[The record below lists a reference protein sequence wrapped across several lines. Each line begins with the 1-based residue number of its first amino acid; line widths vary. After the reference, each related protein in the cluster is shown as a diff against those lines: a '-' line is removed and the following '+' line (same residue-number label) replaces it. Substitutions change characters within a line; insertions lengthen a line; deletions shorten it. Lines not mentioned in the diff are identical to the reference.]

1 MSRRIVYVHGFNS
14 SPASAKAR
22 VLRERLERLGRGGE
36 FLCPALPHQPADA
49 ARVLD
54 AALAGLEPA
63 ELTLLGSSLGGF
75 YATWFAERSGCR
87 VVLVNPAVRPWEL
100 FADYLGPQK
109 NLYTGEE
116 YVLTPRHIEELRALE
131 VKSVTRPERYLV
143 LLGTADEVL
152 DYRRAVEKYRGA
164 VQVVV
169 QGGDHGFSVFADY
182 LDLIIDFAD
191 A

>member
-1 MSRRIVYVHGFNS
+1 M
-14 SPASAKAR
+14 
-22 VLRERLERLGRGGE
+22 
-36 FLCPALPHQPADA
+36 
-49 ARVLD
+49 
-54 AALAGLEPA
+54 
-63 ELTLLGSSLGGF
+63 
-75 YATWFAERSGCR
+75 
-87 VVLVNPAVRPWEL
+87 VLVNPAVRPREL

>member
-1 MSRRIVYVHGFNS
+1 
-14 SPASAKAR
+14 

-36 FLCPALPHQPADA
+36 LLCPALPHQPAEA
-49 ARVLD
+49 ARVLE
-54 AALAGLEPA
+54 AALAGVEPA

-75 YATWFAERSGCR
+75 YATWFAERSACR
-87 VVLVNPAVRPWEL
+87 AVLVNPVVRPWEL

-109 NLYTGEE
+109 NLYTGDE
-116 YVLTPRHIEELRALE
+116 YVLTLRHIEELRALE
-131 VKSVTRPERYLV
+131 VEPVTRPERYLV

-169 QGGDHGFSVFADY
+169 QGGDHGFGAFADY
-182 LDLIIDFAD
+182 LDLVIDFAD